1 VLVVDLGKYKLFKVY
16 HYVIIPATPW
26 PKLVHVLAQHSS
38 NFELCILFHFNL

>member
-1 VLVVDLGKYKLFKVY
+1 MLVVDLGKYKLFKVY

-38 NFELCILFHFNL
+38 KFELGVLFNANL